1 MKVLRMAWRNLWRN
15 GRRTLVTVGAMTLA
29 LWAMV
34 LYTSLM
40 QGMLGSMESTLLDVE
55 LGEIQ
60 IHADGYLERPS
71 IWERIEDP
79 DALLQALDETG
90 LRSSAR
96 LLGGALVASG
106 DASTGAVLKGLRPE
120 RDAQVSDVHQRL
132 DRGEWLDRSDPEGV
146 VLGYRLA
153 RTLAID
159 VGDELVALSQ
169 ATDGSMANDL
179 FLVRGVLESLSE
191 ETDRAT
197 VFLVEDQFRS
207 FFTLEDGAHQVIVRS
222 GEGQDL
228 AAAAG
233 VVERAAA
240 SSVPGVEVKSWRDLL
255 PGIANILDSAQAAVQ
270 VVAFVVYVVIAILI
284 LNAMLMAVFERIREF
299 GVLKAIGVS
308 PRRVLALILTE
319 GALQAALAIVIGLVA
334 SLPALW
340 FVTARGIDVGQ
351 LGGTAIMGVSMDQVW
366 TGAVSPATIVG
377 PVMILLFIVGL
388 AVLFPAVK
396 AARISPIEAIHHQ

>member
-1 MKVLRMAWRNLWRN
+1 MKILRMAWRNLWRN
-15 GRRTLVTVGAMTLA
+15 GRRTLVTVAAMTLA
-29 LWAMV
+29 LWSMV

-40 QGMLGSMESTLLDVE
+40 EGMLGSMETTLLDVE

-60 IHADGYLERPS
+60 VHADGYRERPS

-79 DALLQALDETG
+79 DALLAALDETG

-106 DASTGAVLKGLRPE
+106 DASTGALLKGLRPE
-120 RDAQVSDVHQRL
+120 RDALVSDVHQRL
-132 DRGEWLDRSDPEGV
+132 DRGEWLGESDPKGV

-153 RTLAID
+153 RTLAVE

-179 FLVRGVLESLSE
+179 FRVRGILQSLSE

-197 VFLVEDQFRS
+197 VFLLEDEFRG
-207 FFTLEDGAHQVIVRS
+207 FFALEDGAHRVIVRS
-222 GEGQDL
+222 SEGQDL
-228 AAAAG
+228 ATAAG

-240 SSVPGVEVKSWRDLL
+240 TSAPGVEVRSWRDLL
-255 PGIANILDSAQAAVQ
+255 PGLANVLDSAQAAVQ

-284 LNAMLMAVFERIREF
+284 LNAMLTAVFERIREF

-308 PRRVLALILTE
+308 PRRVLALILVE
-319 GALQAALAIVIGLVA
+319 GALQSALAIGIGLAA

-340 FVTARGIDVGQ
+340 FVTTRGIDVGG
-351 LGGTAIMGVSMDQVW
+351 LGGTAIMGVAMDQIW
-366 TGAVSPATIVG
+366 TGAVSPLTIAG
-377 PVMILLFIVGL
+377 PVFILLFVAGV
-388 AVLFPAVK
+388 AVLFPAIK
-396 AARISPIEAIHHQ
+396 AARINPIEAIHHQ

>member
-1 MKVLRMAWRNLWRN
+1 MKILRMAWRNLWRN

-71 IWERIEDP
+71 IWERIEEP
-79 DALLQALDETG
+79 DALLEALDETG

-106 DASTGAVLKGLRPE
+106 DASTGALLKGLRPD
-120 RDAQVSDVHQRL
+120 RDAQVSDVYQRL
-132 DRGEWLDRSDPEGV
+132 DRGEWLDAADASGV

-153 RTLAID
+153 RTLGID
-159 VGDELVALSQ
+159 VGDELIALSQ

-179 FLVRGVLESLSE
+179 FRVRGVLQSLSE

-207 FFTLEDGAHQVIVRS
+207 FFALEDGAHQVIVRS
-222 GEGQDL
+222 GEGQTLD
-228 AAAAG
+228 AAG
-233 VVERAAA
+233 EMAQQATAA
-240 SSVPGVEVKSWRDLL
+240 SAPGAEVKSWRDLL
-255 PGIANILDSAQAAVQ
+255 PGLANVFDSAQAAVQ
-270 VVAFVVYVVIAILI
+270 VVAFVVYVVIAIMI

-319 GALQAALAIVIGLVA
+319 GALQAALAIAIGLVA
-334 SLPALW
+334 SAPALW
-340 FVTARGIDVGQ
+340 FVTTRGIDVGQ
-351 LGGTAIMGVSMDQVW
+351 LGGTAIMGVSMDRIW
-366 TGAVSPATIVG
+366 TGAISPATIAG
-377 PVMILLFIVGL
+377 PVFILLFIVGL
-388 AVLFPAVK
+388 AVLFPAFK

>member
-1 MKVLRMAWRNLWRN
+1 MAWRNLWRN

-71 IWERIEDP
+71 IWERIEEP
-79 DALLQALDETG
+79 DALLEALDETG

-106 DASTGAVLKGLRPE
+106 DASTGALLKGLRPE
-120 RDAQVSDVHQRL
+120 RDARVSDVYERL
-132 DRGEWLDRSDPEGV
+132 DRGEWLDPADPEGV

-153 RTLAID
+153 RTLGID
-159 VGDELVALSQ
+159 VGDELIALSQ

-179 FLVRGVLESLSE
+179 FQVRGVLQSLSE

-207 FFTLEDGAHQVIVRS
+207 FFALEDGAHQVIVRS
-222 GEGQDL
+222 GEGQTLD
-228 AAAAG
+228 AAG
-233 VVERAAA
+233 EMAQEAAA
-240 SSVPGVEVKSWRDLL
+240 SSAPGAEVKSWRDLL
-255 PGIANILDSAQAAVQ
+255 PGLANVFDSAQAAVQ
-270 VVAFVVYVVIAILI
+270 VVAFVVYVVIAIMI
-284 LNAMLMAVFERIREF
+284 LNAMLMAVFERVREF

-319 GALQAALAIVIGLVA
+319 GALQAALAIAIGLVA
-334 SLPALW
+334 SVPALW
-340 FVTARGIDVGQ
+340 FVTTRGIDVGQ
-351 LGGTAIMGVSMDQVW
+351 LGGTAIMGVSMDRIW
-366 TGAVSPATIVG
+366 TGAVSPATIAG
-377 PVMILLFIVGL
+377 PVFILLFIVGL
-388 AVLFPAVK
+388 AVLFPAFK

>member
-1 MKVLRMAWRNLWRN
+1 MKILRMAWRNLWRN

-60 IHADGYLERPS
+60 IHADGYRERPS

-79 DALLQALDETG
+79 EALLEALDETG

-106 DASTGAVLKGLRPE
+106 DASTGALLKGLRPD
-120 RDAQVSDVHQRL
+120 RDAQVSDVYQRL
-132 DRGEWLDRSDPEGV
+132 DRGEWLDPADASGV

-153 RTLAID
+153 RTLGID
-159 VGDELVALSQ
+159 VGDELIALSQ

-179 FLVRGVLESLSE
+179 FRVRGVLQSLSE

-207 FFTLEDGAHQVIVRS
+207 FFALEDGAHQVIVRS
-222 GEGQDL
+222 GEGQTLD
-228 AAAAG
+228 AAG
-233 VVERAAA
+233 EMAQEAIAA
-240 SSVPGVEVKSWRDLL
+240 SAPEAEVKSWRDLL
-255 PGIANILDSAQAAVQ
+255 PGLANVFDSAQAAVQ
-270 VVAFVVYVVIAILI
+270 VVAFVVYVVIAIMI

-319 GALQAALAIVIGLVA
+319 GALQAALAIAIGLVA
-334 SLPALW
+334 SVPALW
-340 FVTARGIDVGQ
+340 FVTTRGIDVGQ
-351 LGGTAIMGVSMDQVW
+351 LGGTAIMGVSMDRIW
-366 TGAVSPATIVG
+366 TGAVSPATIAG
-377 PVMILLFIVGL
+377 PVFILLFIVGL
-388 AVLFPAVK
+388 AILFPAFK

>member
-1 MKVLRMAWRNLWRN
+1 MKILRMAWRNLWRN

-34 LYTSLM
+34 IYTSLM
-40 QGMLGSMESTLLDVE
+40 EGMLGSMESTLLDVE

-60 IHADGYLERPS
+60 IHAEGYRERPS

-79 DALLQALDETG
+79 DALLEALEETG

-106 DASTGAVLKGLRPE
+106 DASTGALLKGLQPE
-120 RDAQVSDVHQRL
+120 RDATVSDVYQRL
-132 DRGEWLDRSDPEGV
+132 DRGEWLDSSDPEGV

-153 RTLAID
+153 RTLGIG

-179 FLVRGVLESLSE
+179 FQVRGVLQSLSE

-197 VFLVEDQFRS
+197 VFLVEEQFRS
-207 FFTLEDGAHQVIVRS
+207 FFVLQDGAHQVIVRS

-228 AAAAG
+228 TAAAG
-233 VVERAAA
+233 VVADAAA
-240 SSVPGVEVKSWRDLL
+240 MSSPEAEVRSWRELL
-255 PGIANILDSAQAAVQ
+255 PGLANVFDSAQAAVQ
-270 VVAFVVYVVIAILI
+270 VVAFIVYVVIAILI

-308 PRRVLALILTE
+308 PGRVLTLILVE
-319 GALQAALAIVIGLVA
+319 GALQTALAIAVGLTA

-340 FVTARGIDVGQ
+340 FVVERGIDVGT
-351 LGGTAIMGVSMDQVW
+351 LGGTALMGVSMDQIW
-366 TGAVSPATIVG
+366 TGAISPATIAG
-377 PVMILLFIVGL
+377 PVAILVFIVAL
-388 AVLFPAVK
+388 AVMFPAIK

>member
-1 MKVLRMAWRNLWRN
+1 
-15 GRRTLVTVGAMTLA
+15 
-29 LWAMV
+29 
-34 LYTSLM
+34 M

-71 IWERIEDP
+71 IWERIEEP
-79 DALLQALDETG
+79 DALLEALDETG

-106 DASTGAVLKGLRPE
+106 DASTGALLKGLRPE
-120 RDAQVSDVHQRL
+120 RDARVSDVYERL
-132 DRGEWLDRSDPEGV
+132 DRGEWLDPADPEGV

-153 RTLAID
+153 RTLGID
-159 VGDELVALSQ
+159 VGDELIALSQ

-179 FLVRGVLESLSE
+179 FRVRGVLQSLSE

-207 FFTLEDGAHQVIVRS
+207 FFALEDGAHQVIVRS
-222 GEGQDL
+222 GEGQTLD
-228 AAAAG
+228 AAG
-233 VVERAAA
+233 EMAQEAAA
-240 SSVPGVEVKSWRDLL
+240 SSAPGAEVKSWRDLL
-255 PGIANILDSAQAAVQ
+255 PGLANVFDSAQAAVQ
-270 VVAFVVYVVIAILI
+270 VVAFVVYVVIAIMI

-319 GALQAALAIVIGLVA
+319 GALQAALAIAIGLVA
-334 SLPALW
+334 SVPALW
-340 FVTARGIDVGQ
+340 FVTTRGIDVGQ
-351 LGGTAIMGVSMDQVW
+351 LGGTAIMGVSMDRIW
-366 TGAVSPATIVG
+366 TGAVSPATIAG
-377 PVMILLFIVGL
+377 PVFILLFIVGL
-388 AVLFPAVK
+388 AVLFPAFK

>member
-1 MKVLRMAWRNLWRN
+1 MKILRMAWRNLWRN

-60 IHADGYLERPS
+60 IHADGYRERPS

-79 DALLQALDETG
+79 DALLEALDETG

-96 LLGGALVASG
+96 LLGGTLVASG
-106 DASTGAVLKGLRPE
+106 EASTGALLKGLRPD

-132 DRGEWLDRSDPEGV
+132 DRGEWLDPADASGV

-153 RTLAID
+153 RTLGID
-159 VGDELVALSQ
+159 VGDELIALSQ

-179 FLVRGVLESLSE
+179 FRVRGVLQSLSE

-197 VFLVEDQFRS
+197 VFLVEDQFRN
-207 FFTLEDGAHQVIVRS
+207 FFALEDGAHQVIVRS
-222 GEGQDL
+222 GEGQTLD
-228 AAAAG
+228 AAG
-233 VVERAAA
+233 EMAQEAIAA
-240 SSVPGVEVKSWRDLL
+240 SAPEAEVKSWRELL
-255 PGIANILDSAQAAVQ
+255 PGLANVFDSAQAAVQ
-270 VVAFVVYVVIAILI
+270 VVAFIVYVVIAIMI

-319 GALQAALAIVIGLVA
+319 GALQAALAIAIGLVA
-334 SLPALW
+334 SVPALW
-340 FVTARGIDVGQ
+340 FVTTRGIDVGQ
-351 LGGTAIMGVSMDQVW
+351 LGGTAIMGVSMDRIW
-366 TGAVSPATIVG
+366 TGAISPATIAG
-377 PVMILLFIVGL
+377 PVFILLFIVGL
-388 AVLFPAVK
+388 AILFPAFK

>member
-1 MKVLRMAWRNLWRN
+1 MKILRMAWRNLWRN

-34 LYTSLM
+34 VYTSLM
-40 QGMLGSMESTLLDVE
+40 EGMLGSMESTLLDVE

-60 IHADGYLERPS
+60 IHAAGYRERPS
-71 IWERIEDP
+71 IWDRIEDP
-79 DALLQALDETG
+79 DALLEALEETG

-106 DASTGAVLKGLRPE
+106 DASTGALLKGLQPE
-120 RDAQVSDVHQRL
+120 RDALVSDVYLRL
-132 DRGEWLDRSDPEGV
+132 DRGEWLDSSDPEGV

-153 RTLAID
+153 RTLA
-159 VGDELVALSQ
+159 VEPGDELIALSQ

-179 FLVRGVLESLSE
+179 FRIRGVLQSLSE

-207 FFTLEDGAHQVIVRS
+207 FFALEDGAHQVIVRS

-233 VVERAAA
+233 VVADAAA
-240 SSVPGVEVKSWRDLL
+240 ISSPGAEVRSWRELL
-255 PGIANILDSAQAAVQ
+255 PGLANIFDSAQAAVQ
-270 VVAFVVYVVIAILI
+270 VVAFIVYVVIAILI

-308 PRRVLALILTE
+308 PGKVLALILVE
-319 GALQAALAIVIGLVA
+319 GALQTALAIAVGLTA

-340 FVTARGIDVGQ
+340 FVVERGIDVGT
-351 LGGTAIMGVSMDQVW
+351 LGGTALMGVSMDQIW
-366 TGAVSPATIVG
+366 TGAVSPATIAG
-377 PVMILLFIVGL
+377 PVAILVFIVGL
-388 AVLFPAVK
+388 AVMFPAIK

>member
-1 MKVLRMAWRNLWRN
+1 MAWRNLWRN

-55 LGEIQ
+55 LGDFQ
-60 IHADGYLERPS
+60 IHADGYRERPS

-79 DALLQALDETG
+79 DAVLEALDKTG
-90 LRSSAR
+90 LRSTAR

-106 DASTGAVLKGLRPE
+106 EASTGALLKGLRPD
-120 RDAQVSDVHQRL
+120 RDAQVSDVYQRL
-132 DRGEWLDRSDPEGV
+132 DRGEWLDPADASGV

-153 RTLAID
+153 RTLGID
-159 VGDELVALSQ
+159 VGDELIALSQ

-179 FLVRGVLESLSE
+179 FRVRGVLQSLSE

-197 VFLVEDQFRS
+197 VFLVENQFRN
-207 FFTLEDGAHQVIVRS
+207 FFALEDGAHQVIVRS
-222 GEGQDL
+222 GEGQTLD
-228 AAAAG
+228 AAG
-233 VVERAAA
+233 EMAQEAIAA
-240 SSVPGVEVKSWRDLL
+240 SAPEAEVKSWRDLL
-255 PGIANILDSAQAAVQ
+255 PGLANMFDSAQAAVQ
-270 VVAFVVYVVIAILI
+270 VVAFVVYVVIAIMI

-319 GALQAALAIVIGLVA
+319 GALQAALAIAIGLVA
-334 SLPALW
+334 SLPTLW
-340 FVTARGIDVGQ
+340 FVTTRGIDVGQ
-351 LGGTAIMGVSMDQVW
+351 LGGTAIMGVSMDRIW
-366 TGAVSPATIVG
+366 TGAVSPATIAG
-377 PVMILLFIVGL
+377 PVFILLFIVGL
-388 AVLFPAVK
+388 AVLFPAFK

>member
-1 MKVLRMAWRNLWRN
+1 MAWRNLWRN

-71 IWERIEDP
+71 IWERIEEP
-79 DALLQALDETG
+79 DALLEALDETG

-106 DASTGAVLKGLRPE
+106 DASTGALLKGLRPE
-120 RDAQVSDVHQRL
+120 RDARVSDVYERL
-132 DRGEWLDRSDPEGV
+132 DRGEWLDPADPEGV

-153 RTLAID
+153 RTLGID
-159 VGDELVALSQ
+159 VGDELIALSQ

-179 FLVRGVLESLSE
+179 FRVRGVLQSLSE

-207 FFTLEDGAHQVIVRS
+207 FFALEDGAHQVIVRS
-222 GEGQDL
+222 GEGQTLD
-228 AAAAG
+228 AAG
-233 VVERAAA
+233 EMAQEAAA
-240 SSVPGVEVKSWRDLL
+240 SSAPGAEVKSWRDLL
-255 PGIANILDSAQAAVQ
+255 PGLANVFDSAQAAVQ
-270 VVAFVVYVVIAILI
+270 VVAFVVYVVIAIMI

-319 GALQAALAIVIGLVA
+319 GALQAALAIAIGLVA
-334 SLPALW
+334 SVPALW
-340 FVTARGIDVGQ
+340 FVTTRGIDVGQ
-351 LGGTAIMGVSMDQVW
+351 LGGTAIMGVSMDRIW
-366 TGAVSPATIVG
+366 TGAVSPATIAG
-377 PVMILLFIVGL
+377 PVFILLFIVGL
-388 AVLFPAVK
+388 AVLFPAFK

>member
-1 MKVLRMAWRNLWRN
+1 MKILRMAWRNLWRN
-15 GRRTLVTVGAMTLA
+15 SRRTLVTVGAMTLA
-29 LWAMV
+29 LWTMV
-34 LYTSLM
+34 IYTSLM
-40 QGMLGSMESTLLDVE
+40 EGMLGSMESTLLDVE

-60 IHADGYLERPS
+60 IHAEGYRERPS

-106 DASTGAVLKGLRPE
+106 DASTGALLKGLRPE
-120 RDAQVSDVHQRL
+120 RDALVSDVYLRL
-132 DRGEWLDRSDPEGV
+132 DRGEWLDSSDPEGV

-153 RTLAID
+153 RTLGVAP
-159 VGDELVALSQ
+159 GDELIVLSQ

-179 FLVRGVLESLSE
+179 FRVRGVLQSLSE

-207 FFTLEDGAHQVIVRS
+207 FFALEDGAHQVIVRS

-228 AAAAG
+228 TAAAG
-233 VVERAAA
+233 VVADAAA
-240 SSVPGVEVKSWRDLL
+240 ISSPEAEVRSWRELL
-255 PGIANILDSAQAAVQ
+255 PGLANIFDSAQAAVQ
-270 VVAFVVYVVIAILI
+270 VVAFIVYVVIAILI

-308 PRRVLALILTE
+308 PGTVLALILVE
-319 GALQAALAIVIGLVA
+319 GALQTGLAIAVGLTA

-340 FVTARGIDVGQ
+340 FVVERGIDVGT
-351 LGGTAIMGVSMDQVW
+351 LGGTALMGVSMDQVW
-366 TGAVSPATIVG
+366 TGSISPATIAG
-377 PVMILLFIVGL
+377 PVVILGFIVAL
-388 AVLFPAVK
+388 AVLFPAIK

>member
-120 RDAQVSDVHQRL
+120 RDAQVSDVYQRL
-132 DRGEWLDRSDPEGV
+132 DRGEWLDRSDPKGV

-207 FFTLEDGAHQVIVRS
+207 FFTLQDGAHQVIVRS

-233 VVERAAA
+233 VVEQAAA

-308 PRRVLALILTE
+308 PRRVLALILIE

>member
-1 MKVLRMAWRNLWRN
+1 MKILRMAWRNLWRN

-71 IWERIEDP
+71 IWERIEEP
-79 DALLQALDETG
+79 DALLEALDETG

-106 DASTGAVLKGLRPE
+106 DASTGALLKGLRPE
-120 RDAQVSDVHQRL
+120 RDARVSDVYERL
-132 DRGEWLDRSDPEGV
+132 DRGEWLDPADPEGV

-153 RTLAID
+153 RTLGID
-159 VGDELVALSQ
+159 VGDELIALSQ

-179 FLVRGVLESLSE
+179 FQVRGVLQSLSE

-207 FFTLEDGAHQVIVRS
+207 FFALEDGAHQVIVRS
-222 GEGQDL
+222 GEGQTLD
-228 AAAAG
+228 AAG
-233 VVERAAA
+233 EMAQEAAA
-240 SSVPGVEVKSWRDLL
+240 SSAPGAEVKSWRDLL
-255 PGIANILDSAQAAVQ
+255 PGLANVFDSAQAAVQ
-270 VVAFVVYVVIAILI
+270 VVAFVVYVVIAIMI
-284 LNAMLMAVFERIREF
+284 LNAMLMAVFERVREF

-319 GALQAALAIVIGLVA
+319 GALQAALAIAIGLVA
-334 SLPALW
+334 SVPALW
-340 FVTARGIDVGQ
+340 FVTTRGIDVGQ
-351 LGGTAIMGVSMDQVW
+351 LGGTAIMGVSMDRIW
-366 TGAVSPATIVG
+366 TGAVSPATIAG
-377 PVMILLFIVGL
+377 PVFILLFIVGL
-388 AVLFPAVK
+388 AVLFPAFK

>member
-1 MKVLRMAWRNLWRN
+1 MKILRMAWRNLWRN

-71 IWERIEDP
+71 IWERIEEP
-79 DALLQALDETG
+79 DALLEALDETG

-106 DASTGAVLKGLRPE
+106 DASTGALLKGLRPE
-120 RDAQVSDVHQRL
+120 RDARVSDVYERL
-132 DRGEWLDRSDPEGV
+132 DRGEWLDPADPEGV

-153 RTLAID
+153 RTLGID
-159 VGDELVALSQ
+159 VGDELIALSQ

-179 FLVRGVLESLSE
+179 FRVRGVLQSLSE

-207 FFTLEDGAHQVIVRS
+207 FFALEDGAHQVIVRS
-222 GEGQDL
+222 GEGQTLD
-228 AAAAG
+228 AAG
-233 VVERAAA
+233 EMAQEAAA
-240 SSVPGVEVKSWRDLL
+240 SSAPGAEVKSWRDLL
-255 PGIANILDSAQAAVQ
+255 PGLANVFDSAQAAVQ
-270 VVAFVVYVVIAILI
+270 VVAFVVYVVIAIMI

-319 GALQAALAIVIGLVA
+319 GALQAALAIAIGLVA
-334 SLPALW
+334 SVPALW
-340 FVTARGIDVGQ
+340 FVTTRGIDVGQ
-351 LGGTAIMGVSMDQVW
+351 LGGTAIMGVSMDRIW
-366 TGAVSPATIVG
+366 TGAVSPATIAG
-377 PVMILLFIVGL
+377 PVFILLFIVGL
-388 AVLFPAVK
+388 AVLFPAFK

>member
-1 MKVLRMAWRNLWRN
+1 MKILRMAWRNLWRN

-29 LWAMV
+29 LWTMV
-34 LYTSLM
+34 VYTSLM

-60 IHADGYLERPS
+60 IHADGYRERPS

-79 DALLQALDETG
+79 DALLEALDETG

-106 DASTGAVLKGLRPE
+106 DASTGALLKGLRPE

-132 DRGEWLDRSDPEGV
+132 DRGEWLDPSDPEGV

-153 RTLAID
+153 RTLGID

-179 FLVRGVLESLSE
+179 FQVRGVLQSLSE

-233 VVERAAA
+233 VVEQAAA
-240 SSVPGVEVKSWRDLL
+240 SSVPGVEVESWRDLL
-255 PGIANILDSAQAAVQ
+255 PGLANIFDSAQAAVQ
-270 VVAFVVYVVIAILI
+270 VVAFIVYVVVAILI

-308 PRRVLALILTE
+308 PRRVLALILIE

>member
-1 MKVLRMAWRNLWRN
+1 MKILRMAWRNLWRN

-55 LGEIQ
+55 LGDFQ
-60 IHADGYLERPS
+60 IHADGYRERPS

-79 DALLQALDETG
+79 DAVLEALDKTG

-106 DASTGAVLKGLRPE
+106 DASTGALLKGLRPD

-132 DRGEWLDRSDPEGV
+132 DRGEWLDPADAYGV

-153 RTLAID
+153 RTLGID
-159 VGDELVALSQ
+159 VGDELIALSQ

-179 FLVRGVLESLSE
+179 FRVRGVLQSLSE

-197 VFLVEDQFRS
+197 VFLVENQFRS
-207 FFTLEDGAHQVIVRS
+207 FFALEDGAHQVIVRS
-222 GEGQDL
+222 GEGQTLD
-228 AAAAG
+228 AAG
-233 VVERAAA
+233 EMAQEAIAA
-240 SSVPGVEVKSWRDLL
+240 SAPEAEVKSWRDLL
-255 PGIANILDSAQAAVQ
+255 PGLANMFDSAQAAVQ
-270 VVAFVVYVVIAILI
+270 VVAFVVYVVIAIMI

-319 GALQAALAIVIGLVA
+319 GALQAALAIAIGLVA
-334 SLPALW
+334 SLPTLW
-340 FVTARGIDVGQ
+340 FVTTRGIDVGQ
-351 LGGTAIMGVSMDQVW
+351 LGGTAIMGVSMDRIW
-366 TGAVSPATIVG
+366 TGAVSPATIAG
-377 PVMILLFIVGL
+377 PVFILLFIVGL
-388 AVLFPAVK
+388 AVLFPAFK

>member
-1 MKVLRMAWRNLWRN
+1 MAWRNLWRN

-79 DALLQALDETG
+79 DALLEALDETG

-106 DASTGAVLKGLRPE
+106 DASTGALLKGLRPE
-120 RDAQVSDVHQRL
+120 RDARVSDVYERL
-132 DRGEWLDRSDPEGV
+132 DRGEWLDAADPEGV

-153 RTLAID
+153 RTLGID
-159 VGDELVALSQ
+159 VGDELIALSQ

-179 FLVRGVLESLSE
+179 FRVRGVLQSLSE

-207 FFTLEDGAHQVIVRS
+207 FFALEDGAHQVIVRS
-222 GEGQDL
+222 GEGQTLD
-228 AAAAG
+228 AAG
-233 VVERAAA
+233 EMAQEATAA
-240 SSVPGVEVKSWRDLL
+240 SAPGAEVKSWRDLL
-255 PGIANILDSAQAAVQ
+255 PGLANVFDSAQAAVQ
-270 VVAFVVYVVIAILI
+270 VVAFVVYVVIAIMI

-319 GALQAALAIVIGLVA
+319 GALQAALAIAIGLVA
-334 SLPALW
+334 SVPALW
-340 FVTARGIDVGQ
+340 FVTTRGIDVGQ
-351 LGGTAIMGVSMDQVW
+351 LGGTAIMGVSMDRIW
-366 TGAVSPATIVG
+366 TGAVSPATIAG
-377 PVMILLFIVGL
+377 PVFILLFIVAL
-388 AVLFPAVK
+388 AVLFPAFK

>member
-1 MKVLRMAWRNLWRN
+1 MAWRNLWRN

-29 LWAMV
+29 LWTMV
-34 LYTSLM
+34 IYTSLM
-40 QGMLGSMESTLLDVE
+40 QGMLSSMESTLLDVE

-60 IHADGYLERPS
+60 VHADGYRERPS

-79 DALLQALDETG
+79 EALLQALDETG

-106 DASTGAVLKGLRPE
+106 DASTGAVLKGLSPE
-120 RDAQVSDVHQRL
+120 RDAMVSDVYLRL
-132 DRGEWLDRSDPEGV
+132 DRGGWLEPSEPEGV

-153 RTLAID
+153 RTLGVD
-159 VGDELVALSQ
+159 LGDELVALSQ

-179 FLVRGVLESLSE
+179 FRVRGVLQSLSE

-197 VFLVEDQFRS
+197 VFLLEEQFRS

-233 VVERAAA
+233 VVEQAAA
-240 SSVPGVEVKSWRDLL
+240 SSVPGVEVRSWRDLL
-255 PGIANILDSAQAAVQ
+255 PGIANIFDSAQAAVQ

-319 GALQAALAIVIGLVA
+319 GALQAALATALGLAA
-334 SLPALW
+334 SVPALW
-340 FVTARGIDVGQ
+340 FVTTRGIDVGP
-351 LGGTAIMGVSMDQVW
+351 LGGTAVMGVSMDQIW
-366 TGAVSPATIVG
+366 TGALNPATIAG
-377 PVMILLFIVGL
+377 PVLILLFIVAL

>member
-1 MKVLRMAWRNLWRN
+1 MKILRMAWRNLWRN

-29 LWAMV
+29 LWTMV
-34 LYTSLM
+34 IYTSLM

-60 IHADGYLERPS
+60 IHADGYRERPS

-79 DALLQALDETG
+79 DALLAALDETG

-106 DASTGAVLKGLRPE
+106 DASTGALLKGLRPE
-120 RDAQVSDVHQRL
+120 RDALVSDVHQRL
-132 DRGEWLDRSDPEGV
+132 DRGEWLDPSDPMGV

-153 RTLAID
+153 RTLGID

-179 FLVRGVLESLSE
+179 FEVRGVLQSLSE

-222 GEGQDL
+222 GEGQAL

-233 VVERAAA
+233 VVEQAAA
-240 SSVPGVEVKSWRDLL
+240 SSVPGVEVQSWRDLL
-255 PGIANILDSAQAAVQ
+255 PGLANIFDSAQAAVQ
-270 VVAFVVYVVIAILI
+270 AVAFIVYVVIAILI

-319 GALQAALAIVIGLVA
+319 GALQAALAVTIGLAA
-334 SLPALW
+334 SVPALW
-340 FVTARGIDVGQ
+340 FVIARGIDVGQ
-351 LGGTAIMGVSMDQVW
+351 LGGTAIMGVSMDRIW
-366 TGAVSPATIVG
+366 TGELNPATIAG
-377 PVMILLFIVGL
+377 PVLILLFIVGI

>member
-1 MKVLRMAWRNLWRN
+1 MKILRMAWRNLWRN

-29 LWAMV
+29 LWTMV
-34 LYTSLM
+34 IYTSLM
-40 QGMLGSMESTLLDVE
+40 QGMLGSMERTLLDVE

-60 IHADGYLERPS
+60 IHADGYRERPS

-79 DALLQALDETG
+79 DALLAALDSTG

-120 RDAQVSDVHQRL
+120 RDALVSDVHQRL
-132 DRGEWLDRSDPEGV
+132 DRGEWLDPSDPTGV

-153 RTLAID
+153 RTLGID

-179 FLVRGVLESLSE
+179 FRVRGVLQSLSD

-197 VFLVEDQFRS
+197 LFVVEDQFRS
-207 FFTLEDGAHQVIVRS
+207 FFSLEDGAHQVIVRS
-222 GEGQDL
+222 GEELGL

-233 VVERAAA
+233 VVEEAAA
-240 SSVPGVEVKSWRDLL
+240 SSAPGVEVKSWRDLL
-255 PGIANILDSAQAAVQ
+255 PGLANILDSAQAAVQ
-270 VVAFVVYVVIAILI
+270 VVAFIVYVVIAILI

-308 PRRVLALILTE
+308 PGRVLALILTE
-319 GALQAALAIVIGLVA
+319 GALQAALAVTAGLVA
-334 SLPALW
+334 AAPALW
-340 FVTARGIDVGQ
+340 FVTTRGIDVGQ

-366 TGAVSPATIVG
+366 TGALDSATIAG
-377 PVMILLFIVGL
+377 PVVILLFIVAL
-388 AVLFPAVK
+388 AVLVPAVK
-396 AARISPIEAIHHQ
+396 AARISPVEAIHHQ

>member
-1 MKVLRMAWRNLWRN
+1 MKILRMAWRNLWRN

-60 IHADGYLERPS
+60 IHAAGYLERPS
-71 IWERIEDP
+71 IWERIEEP
-79 DALLQALDETG
+79 DALLEALDETG

-106 DASTGAVLKGLRPE
+106 DASTGALLKGLRPE
-120 RDAQVSDVHQRL
+120 RDARVSDVYERL
-132 DRGEWLDRSDPEGV
+132 DRGEWLDPADPEGV

-153 RTLAID
+153 RTLGID
-159 VGDELVALSQ
+159 VGDELIALSQ

-179 FLVRGVLESLSE
+179 FRVRGVLQSLSE

-197 VFLVEDQFRS
+197 VFLVEGQFRS
-207 FFTLEDGAHQVIVRS
+207 FFALEDGAHQVIVRS
-222 GEGQDL
+222 GEGQTLDAAGEMAQE
-228 AAAAG
+228 AAAAS
-233 VVERAAA
+233 A
-240 SSVPGVEVKSWRDLL
+240 PGAEVKSWRDLL
-255 PGIANILDSAQAAVQ
+255 PGLANVFDSAQAAVQ
-270 VVAFVVYVVIAILI
+270 VVAFVVYVVIAIMI

-319 GALQAALAIVIGLVA
+319 GALQAALAIAIGLVA
-334 SLPALW
+334 SVPALW
-340 FVTARGIDVGQ
+340 FVTTRGIDVGQ
-351 LGGTAIMGVSMDQVW
+351 LGGTAIMGVSMDRIW
-366 TGAVSPATIVG
+366 TGAVSPATIAG
-377 PVMILLFIVGL
+377 PVFILLFIVGL
-388 AVLFPAVK
+388 AVLFPAFK

>member
-1 MKVLRMAWRNLWRN
+1 MKILRMAWRNLWRN

-55 LGEIQ
+55 LGDFQ
-60 IHADGYLERPS
+60 IHADGYRERPS

-79 DALLQALDETG
+79 DAVLEALDRTG
-90 LRSSAR
+90 LRSTAR

-106 DASTGAVLKGLRPE
+106 DASTGALLKGLRPD

-132 DRGEWLDRSDPEGV
+132 DRGEWLDPADASGV

-153 RTLAID
+153 RTLGID
-159 VGDELVALSQ
+159 VGDELIALSQ

-179 FLVRGVLESLSE
+179 FRVRGVLQSLSE

-207 FFTLEDGAHQVIVRS
+207 FFALEDGAHQVIVRS
-222 GEGQDL
+222 GEGQTLD
-228 AAAAG
+228 AAG
-233 VVERAAA
+233 EMAQEAIA
-240 SSVPGVEVKSWRDLL
+240 TSAPEAEVKSWRDLL
-255 PGIANILDSAQAAVQ
+255 PGLANMFDSAQAAVQ
-270 VVAFVVYVVIAILI
+270 VVAFVVYVVIAIMI

-319 GALQAALAIVIGLVA
+319 GALQAALAIAIGLVA
-334 SLPALW
+334 SLPTLW
-340 FVTARGIDVGQ
+340 FVTTRGIDVGP
-351 LGGTAIMGVSMDQVW
+351 LGGTAIMGVSMDRIW
-366 TGAVSPATIVG
+366 TGAVSPATIAG
-377 PVMILLFIVGL
+377 PVFILLFIVGL
-388 AVLFPAVK
+388 AVLFPAFK

>member
-1 MKVLRMAWRNLWRN
+1 MKILRMAWRNLWRN

-29 LWAMV
+29 LWTMV
-34 LYTSLM
+34 IYTSLM

-60 IHADGYLERPS
+60 IHADGYRERPS
-71 IWERIEDP
+71 IWERIADP
-79 DALLQALDETG
+79 DALLRALDETG

-106 DASTGAVLKGLRPE
+106 DASTGAMLKGLRPE
-120 RDAQVSDVHQRL
+120 RDALVSDVYQRL
-132 DRGEWLDRSDPEGV
+132 DRGEWLDTSDPEGV
-146 VLGYRLA
+146 VLGFRLA
-153 RTLAID
+153 RTLGVD
-159 VGDELVALSQ
+159 VGDEIVALSQ

-179 FLVRGVLESLSE
+179 FQVRGVLRSLSE
-191 ETDRAT
+191 DTDRAT
-197 VFLVEDQFRS
+197 VFVVEDQFRS
-207 FFTLEDGAHQVIVRS
+207 FFALEDGAHQVIVRS
-222 GEGQDL
+222 GEGLGL

-240 SSVPGVEVKSWRDLL
+240 SSVPGVEVRSWRDLL
-255 PGIANILDSAQAAVQ
+255 PGLANIFDSAQAAVQ
-270 VVAFVVYVVIAILI
+270 VVAFIVYVVIAILI

-319 GALQAALAIVIGLVA
+319 GALQAALAVAIGLAA
-334 SLPALW
+334 SVPALW
-340 FVTARGIDVGQ
+340 FVTTRGIDVGQ

-366 TGAVSPATIVG
+366 TGALDAATIAG
-377 PVMILLFIVGL
+377 PVVILLFIVLL
-388 AVLFPAVK
+388 AVLLPAVK

>member
-1 MKVLRMAWRNLWRN
+1 MKLLRMAWRNLWRN
-15 GRRTLVTVGAMTLA
+15 SRRTLVTVGAMTLA
-29 LWAMV
+29 LWTMV

-40 QGMLGSMESTLLDVE
+40 EGMLGSMESTLLDVE

-60 IHADGYLERPS
+60 IHAEGYRERPS

-79 DALLQALDETG
+79 DALLEALDETG

-106 DASTGAVLKGLRPE
+106 DVSTGALLKGLQPE
-120 RDAQVSDVHQRL
+120 RDAMVSEVYQRL
-132 DRGEWLDRSDPEGV
+132 DRGEWLDASDPAGV

-153 RTLAID
+153 RTLAVE

-169 ATDGSMANDL
+169 ATDGSMANAL
-179 FLVRGVLESLSE
+179 FQVRGVLESLSD

-207 FFTLEDGAHQVIVRS
+207 FFVLPDGAHQVIVRS

-228 AAAAG
+228 TATAGVVADAAAG
-233 VVERAAA
+233 SAPEA
-240 SSVPGVEVKSWRDLL
+240 EVRSWRELL
-255 PGIANILDSAQAAVQ
+255 PGLANIFDSAQAAVQ
-270 VVAFVVYVVIAILI
+270 VVAFIVYVVIAILI

-308 PRRVLALILTE
+308 PGRVLTLILIE
-319 GALQAALAIVIGLVA
+319 GALQTVLAIAVGLLA

-340 FVTARGIDVGQ
+340 FVVERGIDVGT
-351 LGGTAIMGVSMDQVW
+351 LGGTALMGVAMDQIW
-366 TGAVSPATIVG
+366 TGAISPATFAG
-377 PVMILLFIVGL
+377 PVAILVFIVSL
-388 AVLFPAVK
+388 AVLFPAIK
-396 AARISPIEAIHHQ
+396 AARISPVEAMRYQ

>member
-1 MKVLRMAWRNLWRN
+1 MAWRNLWRN

-55 LGEIQ
+55 LGDFQ
-60 IHADGYLERPS
+60 IHADGYRERPS

-79 DALLQALDETG
+79 DAVLEALDETG
-90 LRSSAR
+90 LRSTAR

-106 DASTGAVLKGLRPE
+106 DASTGALLKGLRPD

-132 DRGEWLDRSDPEGV
+132 DRGEWLDPADASGV

-153 RTLAID
+153 RTLGID
-159 VGDELVALSQ
+159 VGDELIALSQ

-179 FLVRGVLESLSE
+179 FRVRGVLQSLSE

-207 FFTLEDGAHQVIVRS
+207 FFALEDGAHQVIVRS
-222 GEGQDL
+222 GEGQTLD
-228 AAAAG
+228 AAG
-233 VVERAAA
+233 EMAQEAIAA
-240 SSVPGVEVKSWRDLL
+240 SAPEAEVKSWRDLL
-255 PGIANILDSAQAAVQ
+255 PGLANMFDSAQAAVQ
-270 VVAFVVYVVIAILI
+270 VVAFVVYVVIAIMI

-319 GALQAALAIVIGLVA
+319 GALQAALAIAIGLVA
-334 SLPALW
+334 SLPTLW
-340 FVTARGIDVGQ
+340 FVTTRGIDVGQ
-351 LGGTAIMGVSMDQVW
+351 LGGTAIMGVSMDRIW
-366 TGAVSPATIVG
+366 TGAVSPATIAG
-377 PVMILLFIVGL
+377 PVFILLFIVGL
-388 AVLFPAVK
+388 AVLFPAFK

>member
-233 VVERAAA
+233 VVEQAAA

-308 PRRVLALILTE
+308 PRRVLALILIE

>member
-1 MKVLRMAWRNLWRN
+1 MKILRMAWRNLWRN

-55 LGEIQ
+55 LGDFQ
-60 IHADGYLERPS
+60 IHADGYRERPS

-79 DALLQALDETG
+79 DAVLEALDKTG
-90 LRSSAR
+90 LRSTAR

-106 DASTGAVLKGLRPE
+106 EASTGALLKGLRPD
-120 RDAQVSDVHQRL
+120 RDAQVSDVYQRL
-132 DRGEWLDRSDPEGV
+132 DRGEWLDPADASGV

-153 RTLAID
+153 RTLGID
-159 VGDELVALSQ
+159 VGDELIALSQ

-179 FLVRGVLESLSE
+179 FRVRGVLQSLSE

-207 FFTLEDGAHQVIVRS
+207 FFALEDGAHQVIVRS
-222 GEGQDL
+222 GEGQTLD
-228 AAAAG
+228 AAG
-233 VVERAAA
+233 EMAQEAIAA
-240 SSVPGVEVKSWRDLL
+240 SAPEAEVKSWRDLL
-255 PGIANILDSAQAAVQ
+255 PGLANIFDSAQAAVQ
-270 VVAFVVYVVIAILI
+270 VVAFIVYVVIAIMI

-319 GALQAALAIVIGLVA
+319 GALQAALAIAIGLVA
-334 SLPALW
+334 SVPALW
-340 FVTARGIDVGQ
+340 FVTTRGIDVGQ
-351 LGGTAIMGVSMDQVW
+351 LGGTAIMGVSMDRIW
-366 TGAVSPATIVG
+366 TGAISPATIAG
-377 PVMILLFIVGL
+377 PVFILLFIVGL
-388 AVLFPAVK
+388 AILFPAFK

>member
-1 MKVLRMAWRNLWRN
+1 MKLFRMAWRNLWRN

-60 IHADGYLERPS
+60 IHADGYRERPS

-79 DALLQALDETG
+79 EALLEALDETG

-106 DASTGAVLKGLRPE
+106 EASTGALLKGLRPE
-120 RDAQVSDVHQRL
+120 RDARVSDVHERL
-132 DRGEWLDRSDPEGV
+132 DRGEWLDPADGSGV

-153 RTLAID
+153 RTLGVD

-179 FLVRGVLESLSE
+179 FQVRGVLQSLSE
-191 ETDRAT
+191 DTDRGT
-197 VFLVEDQFRS
+197 VFLVEDAFRS
-207 FFTLEDGAHQVIVRS
+207 FFALEDGAHQVIVRS
-222 GEGQDL
+222 GEGQEL
-228 AAAAG
+228 LAATGVVEEAAAA
-233 VVERAAA
+233 
-240 SSVPGVEVKSWRDLL
+240 SVSGVEVRTWRDLL
-255 PGIANILDSAQAAVQ
+255 PGIANVLDSAQAAVQ
-270 VVAFVVYVVIAILI
+270 VVAFIVYVVIAIMI

-319 GALQAALAIVIGLVA
+319 GALQAALAIAVGLLA
-334 SLPALW
+334 SLPTLW
-340 FVTARGIDVGQ
+340 FVVSRGIDVGQ
-351 LGGTAIMGVSMDQVW
+351 LGGTAIMGVSMDRIW
-366 TGAVSPATIVG
+366 TGAVSPVTIAG
-377 PVMILLFIVGL
+377 PVFILLFIVGL

-396 AARISPIEAIHHQ
+396 AARISPVEAIHHQ

>member
-1 MKVLRMAWRNLWRN
+1 MKILRMAWRNLWRN
-15 GRRTLVTVGAMTLA
+15 SRRTLVTVGAMTLA
-29 LWAMV
+29 LWTMV
-34 LYTSLM
+34 IYTSLM
-40 QGMLGSMESTLLDVE
+40 EGMLGSMESTLLDVE

-60 IHADGYLERPS
+60 IHAEGYRERPS

-79 DALLQALDETG
+79 DALLKALDEKG

-106 DASTGAVLKGLRPE
+106 DASTGALLKGLRPE
-120 RDAQVSDVHQRL
+120 RDAMVSDVYLRL
-132 DRGEWLDRSDPEGV
+132 DQGEWLDASDPAGV

-153 RTLAID
+153 RTLAIG

-179 FLVRGVLESLSE
+179 FRVRGVLQSLSD

-207 FFTLEDGAHQVIVRS
+207 FFVLPDGAHQVIVRS
-222 GEGQDL
+222 AEGQDL
-228 AAAAG
+228 TAAAG
-233 VVERAAA
+233 VVADAAA
-240 SSVPGVEVKSWRDLL
+240 ISAPGVEVKSWRELL
-255 PGIANILDSAQAAVQ
+255 PGLANIFDSAQAAVQ
-270 VVAFVVYVVIAILI
+270 VVAFIVYVVIAIVI

-308 PRRVLALILTE
+308 PGRVLTLILVE
-319 GALQAALAIVIGLVA
+319 GALQTALAIGVGLTA

-340 FVTARGIDVGQ
+340 FVVERGIDVGR
-351 LGGTAIMGVSMDQVW
+351 LGGTALMGVSMDQIW
-366 TGAVSPATIVG
+366 TGAISPATIAG
-377 PVMILLFIVGL
+377 PVAILGFIVAL
-388 AVLFPAVK
+388 AVLFPAIK

>member
-120 RDAQVSDVHQRL
+120 RDAQVSDVYQRL
-132 DRGEWLDRSDPEGV
+132 DRGEWLDPFDPMGV

-153 RTLAID
+153 RTLGID

-233 VVERAAA
+233 VVEQAAA

-308 PRRVLALILTE
+308 PRRVLALILIE

-366 TGAVSPATIVG
+366 TGAVSPATIAG

>member
-1 MKVLRMAWRNLWRN
+1 MKILRMAWRNLWRN

-55 LGEIQ
+55 LGDFQ
-60 IHADGYLERPS
+60 IHADGYRERPS

-79 DALLQALDETG
+79 DAVLEALDKTG

-106 DASTGAVLKGLRPE
+106 DASTGALLKGLRPD

-132 DRGEWLDRSDPEGV
+132 DRGEWLDPADASGV

-153 RTLAID
+153 RTLGID
-159 VGDELVALSQ
+159 VGDELIALSQ

-179 FLVRGVLESLSE
+179 FRVRGVLQSLSE

-197 VFLVEDQFRS
+197 VFLVENQFRS
-207 FFTLEDGAHQVIVRS
+207 FFALEDGAHQVIIRS
-222 GEGQDL
+222 GEGQTLD
-228 AAAAG
+228 AAG
-233 VVERAAA
+233 EMAQEAIAA
-240 SSVPGVEVKSWRDLL
+240 SAPEAEVKSWRDLL
-255 PGIANILDSAQAAVQ
+255 PGLANMFDSAQAAVQ
-270 VVAFVVYVVIAILI
+270 VVAFVVYVVIAIMI

-319 GALQAALAIVIGLVA
+319 GALQAALAIAIGLVA
-334 SLPALW
+334 SLPTLW
-340 FVTARGIDVGQ
+340 FVTTRGIDVGQ
-351 LGGTAIMGVSMDQVW
+351 LGGTAIMGVSMDRIW
-366 TGAVSPATIVG
+366 TGAVSPATIAG
-377 PVMILLFIVGL
+377 PVFILLFIVGL
-388 AVLFPAVK
+388 AVLFPAFK